1 MDKMKIRGLFVHTAL
16 QARTP
21 PIPQKK
27 KCEGEVVVVVD
38 PITLAGILLWIT
50 TTTTTC
56 SSGCTRKVFWQEA
69 EEEEVEQLQRG
80 KPY

>member
-1 MDKMKIRGLFVHTAL
+1 MRIMKLFVHTAL

-27 KCEGEVVVVVD
+27 RYEGEVVVD
-38 PITLAGILLWIT
+38 PITLDGIFLWMT
-50 TTTTTC
+50 TTTITC

>member
-1 MDKMKIRGLFVHTAL
+1 MDKMKTRKLFVHTAL

-21 PIPQKK
+21 PIQQKK
-27 KCEGEVVVVVD
+27 RCEGEVVVD
-38 PITLAGILLWIT
+38 PITLAGILLWMT
-50 TTTTTC
+50 TKTITC
-56 SSGCTRKVFWQEA
+56 SSGCTRKLFWQEA

>member
-1 MDKMKIRGLFVHTAL
+1 MDKMKTKKLFVHAAL

-21 PIPQKK
+21 PIPQKR
-27 KCEGEVVVVVD
+27 KCEEEVVVD
-38 PITLAGILLWIT
+38 PITLAGILLWMT